1 MNEEPFVPIET
12 LAKHF
17 SVSVPT
23 IRSWYRTNRIP
34 PEAYIKVG
42 NTYRFRVSAVE
53 DVLLN
58 SIPKD
63 EPIDLA
69 GEQYEHDLLSAGD
82 IDIDDDV

>member
-23 IRSWYRTNRIP
+23 IRSWYRTKRMP
-34 PEAYIKVG
+34 VESYIKVG

-53 DVLLN
+53 SALL
-58 SIPKD
+58 PKED
-63 EPIDLA
+63 PVDLEA
-69 GEQYEHDLLSAGD
+69 EQHEHDLLFAGD
-82 IDIDDDV
+82 NDIDDDV